1 MSDNTNSAEEYRV
14 LARKYRPATFSELIG
29 QDAMV
34 RTLSNAIAAGR
45 LAHAFIMTGVR
56 GIGKTSTARMLAK
69 ALNCVGADGNGGVT
83 VDPCGVCENCKAI
96 AESRH
101 VDVLEMDAASRT
113 GVDDV
118 REIIESVRYAP
129 VSARFK
135 VYIIDEVHMLS
146 KSAFNALLKTLEEPP
161 PHVKFIFATTE
172 IRKLPVT
179 VLSRCQR
186 FDLRRVGQDDLVT
199 HFGNISEKEGASV
212 DEGAL
217 KMMARAAEG
226 SVRDGLSLLDQA
238 IAHGGGTVS
247 EEQVREM
254 LGLADRT
261 RILELMELVMKG
273 EVATALAALR
283 EQYDLGTDPQVVIN
297 DLLETTHWI
306 TRLKVTPDAGVDA
319 LVSEDERGRGLELAN
334 SVGMP
339 ALARAWQMLL
349 KGLGEVQLAS
359 QPLAAAEM
367 VLVRLCYAQDLPN
380 PADLVAKLKDVK
392 AMPAPAPQ
400 TTAAPAPTPAASAAA
415 EPASGSID
423 QSQHMDQH
431 MDMGQPAPPPHEEAL
446 DNDAPT
452 SEGSSAPM
460 AVEGNTVLALRPGDN
475 ADSPSAPMPLTF
487 RAMVELCEDNREGQ
501 LGYHLRDD
509 VHLISFR
516 PGAVSLRPLKHVP
529 PTFASRLRHCL
540 ETWTGNRW
548 MVSLS
553 DSEEGDATLSEQDTL
568 RAAELKAEAATD
580 PIVAKV
586 LSTFEGAEIIKVLE
600 TKFDV
605 PEFDS

>member
-1 MSDNTNSAEEYRV
+1 MSDQNTTNAEEYRV
-14 LARKYRPATFSELIG
+14 LARKYRPGTFSELIG

-69 ALNCVGADGNGGVT
+69 ALNCTGADGNGGIT

-199 HFGNISEKEGASV
+199 HFGNIAKKEDASV

-238 IAHGGGTVS
+238 IAHGGGTVT
-247 EEQVREM
+247 EDQVREM

-261 RILELMELVMKG
+261 RILELMEFIMKG
-273 EVATALAALR
+273 QVADALSALR

-306 TRLKVTPDAGVDA
+306 TRLKITPDAGVDA
-319 LVSEDERGRGLELAN
+319 LVSEDERNRGLELAKAL
-334 SVGMP
+334 SMP

-349 KGLGEVQLAS
+349 KGLGEVQVAS

-367 VLVRLCYAQDLPN
+367 VLVRLCYAKDLPN
-380 PADLVAKLKDVK
+380 PADLVEKLKDVK
-392 AMPAPAPQ
+392 AMPAPAAPAATPAPQ
-400 TTAAPAPTPAASAAA
+400 AAPAAPEQSQSSQTP
-415 EPASGSID
+415 ID
-423 QSQHMDQH
+423 Q
-431 MDMGQPAPPPHEEAL
+431 GQPAPPPHE
-446 DNDAPT
+446 DAPT
-452 SEGSSAPM
+452 SLSTSPVTGF
-460 AVEGNTVLALRPGDN
+460 EGNTVLALRPDDN
-475 ADSPSAPMPLTF
+475 RDAPSAPMPLTF
-487 RAMVELCEDNREGQ
+487 RDMVKLCEDKREGQ

-516 PGAVSLRPLKHVP
+516 PGAVEMRPLKHVP
-529 PTFASRLRHCL
+529 PTFAARLRHCM

-548 MVSLS
+548 MISLS
-553 DSEEGDATLSEQDTL
+553 DSQDGDMTLSEQDAI

-580 PIVAKV
+580 PIVANV
-586 LSTFEGAEIIKVLE
+586 LLTFEGAEIIKVTE
-600 TKFDV
+600 RTFDT